1 MVVVG
6 GGRGTDLASNSRLA
20 LCLRNTHSMHSE
32 PRALGAGLQSFFL
45 LLGDSWSYN
54 CPPQIGGFPVCSL
67 GGYMVITISFTDEMA
82 FCDPGPYS
90 FSSVPASHSVEACG
104 SD

>member
-1 MVVVG
+1 
-6 GGRGTDLASNSRLA
+6 
-20 LCLRNTHSMHSE
+20 
-32 PRALGAGLQSFFL
+32 
-45 LLGDSWSYN
+45 
-54 CPPQIGGFPVCSL
+54 
-67 GGYMVITISFTDEMA
+67 MVITISFTDEMA